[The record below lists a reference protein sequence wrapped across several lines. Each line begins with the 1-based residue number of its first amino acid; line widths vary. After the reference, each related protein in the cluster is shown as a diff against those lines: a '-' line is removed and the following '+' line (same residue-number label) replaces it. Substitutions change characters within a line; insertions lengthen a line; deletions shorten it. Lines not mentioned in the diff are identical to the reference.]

1 MKKLLILI
9 TISFAFIIS
18 IFLFSILFTSCKK
31 ERGKETIIEPA
42 TGKEIRMEINRF
54 EDILFGSNQQNLKT
68 HLQANYENYKP
79 LFNTTLDNVEYF
91 AMIEQFATDPNM
103 IEAYKQ
109 VKKRYPNLDWLS
121 NDITKAFSILLK
133 EFPETKIPKIYSLM
147 LGPAEFSYSYS
158 QRVIAQKDFMTFAI
172 DLYSINSLQDNK
184 YYNHFPKY
192 IIQMLDSTY
201 IAPDMLNLYLQNVIT
216 PTDIPI
222 MQQSLEATLC
232 DIIIE
237 RGKYIYVLTKILP
250 DYSLNSFF
258 RYNEA
263 QMKWVEDNEYNIWS
277 LIVQNGLLYSKDR
290 PKYMHLINEAPTT
303 KGINNSPS
311 RLGDYIGYRIVE
323 KYMKENRKTIKELI
337 LTKDS
342 KEIMNKSAYK
352 PKRS

>member
-1 MKKLLILI
+1 MKKLLRLILI
-9 TISFAFIIS
+9 SITLIIS
-18 IFLFSILFTSCKK
+18 IFISTIFFPSCKK
-31 ERGKETIIEPA
+31 ERGKQTIIEPQ
-42 TGKEIRMEINRF
+42 TGKEIIMEINRF
-54 EDILFGSNQQNLKT
+54 EDVLFDSNQKDLKM
-68 HLQANYENYKP
+68 HLQANYESYKP

-109 VKKRYPNLDWLS
+109 VKKRYPNLDWLA

-158 QRVIAQKDFMTFAI
+158 QRVIAEKDFMTFAI
-172 DLYSINSLQDNK
+172 DLYSINSLQNNK

-192 IIQMLDSTY
+192 IIQILDSTY

-222 MQQSLEATLC
+222 MEQSLEASLC

-237 RGKYIYVLTKILP
+237 RGKYIYILTKILP
-250 DYSLNSFF
+250 DYSLNSLL
-258 RYNEA
+258 RYNST
-263 QMKWVEDNEYNIWS
+263 QMKWVEDNEYNIWG

-290 PKYMHLINEAPTT
+290 PKYMHLINEAPST

-311 RLGDYIGYRIVE
+311 RLGDYIGYRIVD
-323 KYMKENRKTIKELI
+323 KYMKENKKTLKELI
-337 LTKDS
+337 QTKDS

-352 PKRS
+352 PKRN